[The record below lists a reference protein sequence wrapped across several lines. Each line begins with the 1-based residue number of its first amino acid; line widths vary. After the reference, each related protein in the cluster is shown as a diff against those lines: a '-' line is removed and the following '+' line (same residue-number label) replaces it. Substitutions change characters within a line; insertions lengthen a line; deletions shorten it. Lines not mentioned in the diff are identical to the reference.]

1 MADNFF
7 KNRNGIALGSLAAAP
22 SNPLNGDFYYDTTLS
37 KFRRYENGAWGSFGS
52 GAGGG
57 SKNYLTAYTASTASG
72 VPNTGNGDLEGGSTA
87 GFGLGAVTLTSNFP
101 SGVPTFGSGASGNL
115 SLSLISSAQLAALY
129 SLGYISSAAT
139 TAGNFVATDAFFID
153 KEDQARVLAFK
164 FAYNAFANGAN
175 GNFSGS
181 SSNSFGVAIW
191 DVTNAAW
198 IQPAGV
204 FNLVQNSGTGLC
216 TGTFQTTSNSTQY
229 RLVIYNA
236 NATAGAISM
245 YFDDFSVGPQITATG
260 ADVGDWIAYTPV
272 FQGLGTV
279 TSNSAWYRRVGDSVE
294 VWGRVTAGTTTAV
307 PFSVGLPTG
316 MIADGTKYVSTQT
329 IMGEMQSLSGAA
341 AWNQSAGAVG
351 WLFANTSNA
360 VNMNFAVATTTS
372 ALTPANGNTIISSG
386 QSFAYKFTVPITGWS
401 SNTIMS
407 NDTDT
412 RVVTLSVQGST
423 TALASVANTQIVN
436 PTVINDTHGGY
447 NASTGVYTVPVSGYY
462 DVYGYI
468 GAAGSAGSANQA
480 FIALLFKNG
489 SQVFSGPSFVWNS
502 SVSLNPSA
510 GISGTIQCNA
520 GDTLALNGRN
530 TTGSSISLAGGTNS
544 TLMITRRSG
553 PATIAA
559 TETVAAHYHG
569 STATLP
575 QIGSIVAFALAT
587 KDFDSH
593 SAYNTS
599 TGLFTC
605 PVSGKY
611 RVSAHIH
618 SSSSAAA
625 VSNVL
630 DMRIYKS
637 GVQQSQVLKPAY
649 TTTAVE
655 HGILIT
661 DTVSCLAG
669 DTIAIFAAQNLNGT
683 TLAVANDTSTFFA
696 IERIGN

>member
-22 SNPLNGDFYYDTTLS
+22 SNPLNGDFYYDTTLN

-245 YFDDFSVGPQITATG
+245 YFDDFSVGPQVTAAG
-260 ADVGDWIAYTPV
+260 AAMSDWKAYTPT
-272 FQGLGTV
+272 FANITGTQ
-279 TSNSAWYRRVGDSVE
+279 TLDFAQWRRVGDSIE
-294 VWGRVTAGTTTAV
+294 VRGRYTLTGAQSGASSVNISVPTGVTLTVPGAGGSNADGIYFATNGGSSLTGTT
-307 PFSVGLPTG
+307 
-316 MIADGTKYVSTQT
+316 Q
-329 IMGEMQSLSGAA
+329 
-341 AWNQSAGAVG
+341 
-351 WLFANTSNA
+351 
-360 VNMNFAVATTTS
+360 
-372 ALTPANGNTIISSG
+372 NTIAGGFQLVKPTTGSNLTGADLNGFSQISFHFVG
-386 QSFAYKFTVPITGWS
+386 QVSGWS
-401 SNTIMS
+401 SNSDMS

-412 RVVTLSVQGST
+412 RVVTLSVQGGT
-423 TALASVANTQIVN
+423 TALGAGTNTQVVN
-436 PTVINDTHGGY
+436 PTVNYDSHGGY
-447 NASTGVYTVPVSGYY
+447 NASTGVYTIPVTGYY

-468 GAAGSAGSANQA
+468 GAAGAAGTANQA
-480 FIALLFKNG
+480 FFALLFKNG
-489 SQVFSGPSFVWNS
+489 SQAFSGPSFTWNA

-510 GISGTIQCNA
+510 AINTTIQCNA
-520 GDTLALNGRN
+520 GDTIALQGRN

-553 PATIAA
+553 PAT
-559 TETVAAHYHG
+559 VAAVE
-569 STATLP
+569 
-575 QIGSIVAFALAT
+575 SINGLAT
-587 KDFDSH
+587 APGGQSLNNATDTTILFSTKIRDTH
-593 SAYNTS
+593 GAYNTS
-599 TGLFTC
+599 TGQLTI
-605 PVSGKY
+605 PVSGMY
-611 RVSAHIH
+611 MFQVQEVTNATPPAVSTQYQAKIVQTG
-618 SSSSAAA
+618 SASRTFLVGAATGLQTGAAA
-625 VSNVL
+625 GYRAGGTVL
-630 DMRIYKS
+630 
-637 GVQQSQVLKPAY
+637 VP
-649 TTTAVE
+649 
-655 HGILIT
+655 
-661 DTVSCLAG
+661 CLAG
-669 DTIAIFAAQNLNGT
+669 DVITGVFNVGQSGL
-683 TLAVANDTSTFFA
+683 TLAGGASDNFFSWS
-696 IERIGN
+696 RIGN